1 MASLKDM
8 KKNHLENTKE
18 YKERETWIEELCNEY
33 AANNMQKLKMFI
45 SKKISAF
52 GISTDDQRY
61 LDFLSMANWQLYML
75 LRSFDPD
82 KNDSVHGYVE
92 AKIVYKM
99 NTALRDVSTQKL
111 VNYARDEKGNIKE
124 DKDGYR
130 TIITNVSL
138 EYKNE
143 DGYSVSDICKSK
155 FDIHKAVFGEDYSD
169 EYYKYMAQLGKKE
182 RRVAKKIEEGYTH
195 SEIAELLHMT
205 SREVEDCIKEM
216 KETKNISIFYRRY
229 KHLCMD

>member
-8 KKNHLENTKE
+8 EDNNLEDTAE
-18 YKERETWIEELCNEY
+18 YREREVWIEQICNEY
-33 AANNMQKLKMFI
+33 AGNNLKKLKMFI

-52 GISTDDQRY
+52 GISHDDQRY

-75 LRSFDPD
+75 LRTFDPD
-82 KNDSVHGYVE
+82 KNDSVHGYIE

-111 VNYARDEKGNIKE
+111 VNYARDENGNIKE
-124 DKDGYR
+124 DEDGYR

-143 DGYSVSDICKSK
+143 DGYSVGDVCKSK
-155 FDIHKAVFGEDYSD
+155 FDIHKEAFGEEYSD
-169 EYYKYMAQLGKKE
+169 EY
-182 RRVAKKIEEGYTH
+182 
-195 SEIAELLHMT
+195 
-205 SREVEDCIKEM
+205 
-216 KETKNISIFYRRY
+216 
-229 KHLCMD
+229 